1 MLIRTRTS
9 PDMYEITARHRF
21 KKKKNVITVK
31 ANTDWQA
38 EGV

>member
-1 MLIRTRTS
+1 MKLQ
-9 PDMYEITARHRF
+9 PDTDF
-21 KKKKNVITVK
+21 FLKKNVITVK

>member
-1 MLIRTRTS
+1 MLTRTRTS

-21 KKKKNVITVK
+21 LKKKVITVK

-38 EGV
+38 GGV